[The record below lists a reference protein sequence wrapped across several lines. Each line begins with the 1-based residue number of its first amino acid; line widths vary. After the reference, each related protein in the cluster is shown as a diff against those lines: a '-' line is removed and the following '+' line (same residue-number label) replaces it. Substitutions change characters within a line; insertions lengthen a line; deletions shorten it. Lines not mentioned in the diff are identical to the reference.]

1 MKGITILGA
10 TGSIGLN
17 TLEVIKQHQDKF
29 KVIALT
35 ANRDVE
41 GLNALCLEWLPRYA
55 VMADAQAAEQLE
67 QRLKR
72 AQLPVQ
78 VLSGKDGLIKVA
90 SLPEIEIVMAAI
102 VGGAGLV
109 PTLAAAQA
117 GKRILLANKEALVM
131 SGQLLLA
138 TVFKHDA
145 ELLPIDSEHNA
156 VFQCI
161 PPSHFNTT
169 YDHSRTQLKTPS
181 ALADSGISRILLT
194 ASGGPFRHYSY
205 EQMQTVTPEQ
215 ACAHPNWKMGP
226 KISVD
231 SATMMNKGLE
241 VIEACWLFSAQPHQV
256 EVLLHPQSIIHSLVE
271 YIDGSVLAQLGNPD
285 MRTPIAHAL
294 GWPERISSDVK
305 RLNLAEIGQLQF
317 ELVDFKK
324 FPCLQLAYDAMLAGG
339 TTTTILNAANEIAVQ
354 AFLQKRL
361 RFTDIHRVIETTL
374 SHLTGRIV
382 TQLDLILEED
392 TRAREFATE
401 IVNQYSTTN
410 YH

>member
-67 QRLKR
+67 QRLKP

-138 TVFKHDA
+138 TVFKQGA

-169 YDHSRTQLKTPS
+169 YAHSRTQLKTPS

-241 VIEACWLFSAQPHQV
+241 VIEACWLFSAKPHQV

-305 RLNLAEIGQLQF
+305 RLNLAQMGQLQF
-317 ELVDFKK
+317 EPVDFKK
-324 FPCLQLAYDAMLAGG
+324 FPCLQLAYDALLAGG

-374 SHLTGRIV
+374 SHLPGRIV

-401 IVNQYSTTN
+401 IVNQYSTTD